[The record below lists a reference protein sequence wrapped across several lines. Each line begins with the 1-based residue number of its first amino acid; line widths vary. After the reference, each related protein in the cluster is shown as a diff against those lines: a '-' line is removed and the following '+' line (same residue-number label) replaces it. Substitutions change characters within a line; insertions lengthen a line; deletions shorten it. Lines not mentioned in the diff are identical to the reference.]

1 MESSTMRKGMTMIEL
16 IFAIVVIA
24 ISIVSIPSMM
34 SVASQATKGITVD
47 DDVLKRMAGEM
58 VKVFQTRWDGNYGPS
73 DSGVLLIT
81 STNDLNCS
89 PRPGSAMYYRLNP
102 DSMVQCNENNAT
114 PSAIP
119 NAGAFVDLRLGIEQI
134 NNFTYNLDINA
145 GGGELYHVPITY
157 AVGYVDSTVNVNGN
171 TATAIWRLGSS
182 SDMNPNPS
190 GTTHLKR
197 VVARCVGNA
206 PDVDIS
212 LTFFKSNKG
221 N

>member
-1 MESSTMRKGMTMIEL
+1 MRSGMTMIEL

-58 VKVFQTRWDGNYGPS
+58 VKVFQTRWDGNYVFAEGNGP
-73 DSGVLLIT
+73 LLIT
-81 STNDLNCS
+81 TTNDLNCS
-89 PRPGSAMYYRLNP
+89 PRAGSTLSYRLNP
-102 DSMVQCNENNAT
+102 DSMVQCNENNASPLMPAT
-114 PSAIP
+114 PPTGSG
-119 NAGAFVDLRLGIEQI
+119 NLQNGIEQI
-134 NNFTYNLDINA
+134 NNFPYDLVINA
-145 GGGELYHVPITY
+145 GGGELYRVPITY
-157 AVGYVDSTVNVNGN
+157 QVSYVDSTVNVNGN
-171 TATAIWRLGSS
+171 TATATWRLGSS

-197 VVARCVGNA
+197 VVARCAGNA

>member
-1 MESSTMRKGMTMIEL
+1 MRSGMTMIEL

-34 SVASQATKGITVD
+34 SIASQATKGITVD

-58 VKVFQTRWDGNYGPS
+58 VKVFQTRWDGNYVLAEGNGP
-73 DSGVLLIT
+73 LLIT
-81 STNDLNCS
+81 TTNDLNCS
-89 PRPGSAMYYRLNP
+89 PRAGSTLSYRLNP
-102 DSMVQCNENNAT
+102 DSMVQCNEINAS

-119 NAGAFVDLRLGIEQI
+119 PTGSGNLQNGIEQI
-134 NNFTYNLDINA
+134 NNFPYDLVINA
-145 GGGELYHVPITY
+145 GGGELYRVPITY
-157 AVGYVDSTVNVNGN
+157 QVSYVDSTVSPSDSSSNTVN
-171 TATAIWRLGSS
+171 ATWRLGSS

-190 GTTHLKR
+190 GATHLKR
-197 VVARCVGNA
+197 VVARCAGNA